1 MNPHHVGL
9 SRFSKRDKYTDVSIS
24 QHRLARLLY
33 CLGLRRDALSF
44 VIDLPEGE
52 IFLADW
58 LVYYMQAGFFVKPIS
73 RPISKLVLLF
83 VRSGFSTS
91 ANALDA
97 HWDFMY
103 FGDASG

>member
-58 LVYYMQAGFFVKPIS
+58 LVYYMQAGFFVKPI
-73 RPISKLVLLF
+73 F
-83 VRSGFSTS
+83 
-91 ANALDA
+91 
-97 HWDFMY
+97 
-103 FGDASG
+103 

>member
-1 MNPHHVGL
+1 MLACQGS
-9 SRFSKRDKYTDVSIS
+9 SRDNNTDVSLS
-24 QHRLARLLY
+24 QHRLARFILLVS
-33 CLGLRRDALSF
+33 GATLSLLSS
-44 VIDLPEGE
+44 ICPEGE